1 MNATDILGRLM
12 GLEGAQRIEGYEFSL
27 AAPWAHEAPA
37 WLLFACLAF
46 ALVAIVFYARFQQT
60 RRFGS
65 RILLALFRAAVLSLI
80 VLILAEPTVTVTV
93 TSQTRPVLWTL
104 FDGTDS
110 MAIADELTPAER
122 AELST
127 AAGLTNGDETVG
139 RTAESVQDGSGDPS
153 HSNPGGNSARPT
165 RADLVRAVVRKDKDN
180 PLKELADRYR
190 LRAFL
195 FEGSEGVRMLDL
207 SEDAAEKYDGEHV
220 AAQLTT
226 DGEVTALGTAF
237 EDLARRHATANLA
250 GLVIFSDF
258 NQNAG
263 PAAPE
268 AARALGVKVYAVGV
282 GATAAADVAVAVQAP
297 PHVKRGERGTISV
310 QLRQQGLEGLTVGV
324 RVDAVP
330 VVTLEETAPQ
340 RTTIGEKSIVLER
353 SSVEIEFPYVPD
365 EAGRFRL
372 VAEVEQLTGETVT
385 ENNRAARE
393 IFVRDDF
400 LRLLFVEY
408 EPTWEWRFIK
418 EVFHRD
424 KLVGMDGFRTF
435 LRSSDPR
442 VRQTNPM
449 FLPTMSPSRSE
460 FFKNDVIFLGDV
472 PATSLSPRF
481 CEMADEFVRN
491 FGGGLVVLAGPR
503 FGLAQLAQT
512 PLANVLPVKID
523 PAGRIADRQ
532 PFRLQ
537 LSPRAL
543 TYDFMQLGADDAEH
557 VRAWGNLGSLPWYQP
572 VERVHSQ
579 ATVLAQHPTDKC
591 ADGSPQPLIAV
602 RRAGRGEVVYVAF
615 NETWRLR
622 NKYGERYYRQFWG
635 QMIHRLGLSHALGSQ
650 KRFVVNTDRRRYQA
664 DEQVLL
670 TVEAYDEQFHPLSQ
684 DDLPERRLQAEL
696 LLPEGAFTNGE
707 GRQQLQVTE
716 LRSGVFET
724 SFPVFAPGEYRVS
737 VIDPVVEEPVETM
750 FLVTSRGVERQAA
763 VRNVELQQ
771 AVAEAN
777 PGGRSYEL
785 TEVARLA
792 KDIQLTPKTETTIE
806 PLTLWNTWIAF
817 GLVVFLLLGEWLVR
831 KWVNL
836 L

>member
-1 MNATDILGRLM
+1 MNVTDILGRLL

-27 AAPWAHEAPA
+27 AAPWAQEAPV
-37 WLLFACLAF
+37 WLLFACLALAF
-46 ALVAIVFYARFQQT
+46 VAIVFYARYQQT
-60 RRFGS
+60 RRFGP

-93 TSQTRPVLWTL
+93 TSQKRPVLWTL

-110 MAIADELTPAER
+110 MAIADELTATER
-122 AELST
+122 AEVRDVTGMADEDGSGGSSSE
-127 AAGLTNGDETVG
+127 AGT
-139 RTAESVQDGSGDPS
+139 DGSGDPS
-153 HSNPGGNSARPT
+153 NSSPGVPS
-165 RADLVRAVVRKDKDN
+165 RAELIRALVRKDKDN
-180 PLKELADRYR
+180 PLKDLADRYR
-190 LRAFL
+190 LRAFV
-195 FEGSEGVRMLDL
+195 FEGPEGVRMLDL
-207 SEDAAEKYDGEHV
+207 SKDAKEEYDGEHL
-220 AAQLTT
+220 AAQLKS
-226 DGEVTALGTAF
+226 DGEVTALGAALD
-237 EDLARRHATANLA
+237 DLSRRHATANLA

-268 AARALGVKVYAVGV
+268 AARRLGAKVYAVGV
-282 GATAAADVAVAVQAP
+282 GATAAADVAVGVQAP
-297 PHVKRGERGTISV
+297 PHVKRGERGTITV

-330 VVTLEETAPQ
+330 VVTDEETAPE
-340 RTTIGEKSIVLER
+340 RTTVGEQSIVLER
-353 SSVEIEFPYVPD
+353 LSTDIEFPYVPE

-372 VAEVEQLTGETVT
+372 VAEVERLTGETVT

-393 IFVRDDF
+393 IIVRDDF

-424 KLVGMDGFRTF
+424 KLVGMEGFRTF

-460 FFKNDVIFLGDV
+460 FFENDVIFLGDV
-472 PATSLSPRF
+472 PATALSPRF

-512 PLANVLPVKID
+512 PLANLLPVKID

-543 TYDFMQLGADDAEH
+543 TYDFMQLGADEAEH
-557 VRAWGNLGSLPWYQP
+557 VRAWDNLGPLPWYQP
-572 VERVHSQ
+572 VERMHSQ

-591 ADGSPQPLIAV
+591 SDGSPQPLIAV

-635 QMIHRLGLSHALGSQ
+635 QMIHRLGLSHELGSQ
-650 KRFVVNTDRRRYQA
+650 KRFVVNTDRRRYQV

-684 DDLPERRLQAEL
+684 NDLPERRLRAEL
-696 LLPEGAFTNGE
+696 LLPEGAFTEGE
-707 GRQQLQVTE
+707 GSQQLQVTE

-724 SFPVFAPGEYRVS
+724 SFPVFAPGEFRVR
-737 VIDPVVEEPVETM
+737 VIDPVIEEPVETV
-750 FLVTSRGVERQAA
+750 FQVTSRGVERQAA
-763 VRNVELQQ
+763 VRNVELQR

-785 TEVARLA
+785 TEVARLTE
-792 KDIQLTPKTETTIE
+792 DIQLAAKTETTIE

-817 GLVVFLLLGEWLVR
+817 GLVVFLLLSEWLLR

>member
-1 MNATDILGRLM
+1 MNATDILGRLL
-12 GLEGAQRIEGYEFSL
+12 GLEGARRIEGYEFSL
-27 AAPWAHEAPA
+27 AAPWAYEAPA

-46 ALVAIVFYARFQQT
+46 ALVAVVFYARYQQT
-60 RRFGS
+60 RRFRP
-65 RILLALFRAAVLSLI
+65 RILLAVFRALVLSLI

-93 TSQTRPVLWTL
+93 TSQKRPVLWTL

-110 MAIADELTPAER
+110 MSIADELTPTER
-122 AELST
+122 SELNT
-127 AAGLTNGDETVG
+127 AAGLANGNETVG

-153 HSNPGGNSARPT
+153 HANPDSPT
-165 RADLVRAVVRKDKDN
+165 RADLVRAVVSKDKDN

-207 SEDAAEKYDGEHV
+207 SKDAADKYDGDHV
-220 AAQLTT
+220 AAQLTS
-226 DGEVTALGTAF
+226 DGEVTALGGAF
-237 EDLARRHATANLA
+237 DDLARRHATANLA
-250 GLVIFSDF
+250 ALVVFSDF

-268 AARALGVKVYAVGV
+268 AARALGVKLYAVGV
-282 GATAAADVAVAVQAP
+282 GATAAADVAAGVQAA
-297 PHVKRGERGTISV
+297 PHVKRGERGTVTV

-330 VVTLEETAPQ
+330 VVTDEETAAQ
-340 RTTIGEKSIVLER
+340 RTTVGEKSIVLER
-353 SSVEIEFPYVPD
+353 PTVDIEFPYVPD

-385 ENNRAARE
+385 ENNRAVRE
-393 IFVRDDF
+393 ITVRDDF

-424 KLVGMDGFRTF
+424 KLVGMEGFRTF
-435 LRSSDPR
+435 LRSADPR
-442 VRQTNPM
+442 VRQTNDM

-460 FFKNDVIFLGDV
+460 FFENDVIFLGDV
-472 PATSLSPRF
+472 PSTALSPRF
-481 CEMADEFVRN
+481 CEMTDEFVRN

-512 PLANVLPVKID
+512 PLANLLPVKID
-523 PAGRIADRQ
+523 PAGRIADQEPFQ
-532 PFRLQ
+532 PR

-557 VRAWGNLGSLPWYQP
+557 KRAWDNLGKLPWYQP
-572 VERVHSQ
+572 VKRLHSQ
-579 ATVLAQHPTDKC
+579 ATVLAQHPSDKC
-591 ADGSPQPLIAV
+591 AGGSPQPLIAV

-622 NKYGERYYRQFWG
+622 SKHGERYYRQFWG

-650 KRFVVNTDRRRYQA
+650 KRFVVNTDRRRYQV

-670 TVEAYDEQFHPLSQ
+670 TVEAYNEQFHPLSQ
-684 DDLPERRLQAEL
+684 DDLPERRLRAEL
-696 LLPEGAFTNGE
+696 LLPEGAFANGE
-707 GRQQLQVTE
+707 ALQELQITE

-724 SFPVFAPGEYRVS
+724 SFPVFAPGEYHVS
-737 VIDPVVEEPVETM
+737 VIDPITEEPVETV
-750 FLVTSRGVERQAA
+750 FQVTSRGVERQAA
-763 VRNVELQQ
+763 VRNVELQR

-792 KDIQLTPKTETTIE
+792 EDIQLEPKTETTIE
-806 PLTLWNTWIAF
+806 PLTLWNTWIMF
-817 GLVVFLLLGEWLVR
+817 GLVVFLLLSEWLVR